1 MPQTF
6 KGYPYTR
13 PDIETFARDF
23 KEVIARFESAQ
34 TIEEQIA
41 ANRDYNTC
49 YSAFATQV
57 VLVNI
62 RHSIDTTDAFYKSEK
77 AFMDDNV
84 PLIQEME
91 AAYHRVLISSKFRP
105 ELEKLWGTQLF
116 KLADASS
123 RVFAPEIIEEMQLE
137 NKLSTEYQQLIASA
151 KIPFEGEERTLMQLM
166 PFELSTSREMR
177 RRASE
182 ARYGFMADHEDNFD
196 RIYDELVKVRTRMA
210 HKLGYPSFIEMGYDR
225 MKRTDFNAEMVAI
238 FRKQVQEE
246 IVPAAA
252 RLRKRQAQRIEVDQL
267 RYYDLDFGFKT
278 GNAVPGGDADWI
290 VTKGEEMYREMSPET
305 DEFFRFMRE
314 NELMD
319 LVSKKGKAGGG
330 YCTVLFDYKAPFIF
344 SNFNG
349 TSADIDVLTHEA
361 GHAFQDY
368 RSRNFENLAY
378 CMPTL
383 ESAEIHSMS
392 MEFFA
397 WPWMERF
404 FGEDTD
410 KYLFNHLASA
420 LQFIP
425 YGVAVDE
432 FQHIVY
438 GTPDLTP
445 DQRKAAWRE
454 LEKKYLPHLDYEDC
468 DYLERG
474 GFWQKQSHIFTA
486 PFYYIDYTLAQICAF
501 QFWKRSRE
509 DRETAWKDYIHL
521 CGLGG
526 SLSFT
531 NLVREAGLIS
541 PFENGCVSSVIGQI
555 EEWLDGID
563 DKAL

>member
-1 MPQTF
+1 MTLTF
-6 KGYPYTR
+6 NDYPYTR
-13 PDIETFARDF
+13 PDTETFSREFEA
-23 KEVIARFESAQ
+23 VIARFQAAQ
-34 TIEEQIA
+34 SLDEQVE
-41 ANRDYNTC
+41 ANREYNRL
-49 YSAFATQV
+49 YGAFATQV

-62 RHSIDTTDAFYKSEK
+62 RHSIDTNDEFYQTEK
-77 AFMDDNV
+77 AFMDENI
-84 PLIQEME
+84 PLIQKME
-91 AAYHRVLISSKFRP
+91 AAYHRVLIASKFRP

-116 KLADASS
+116 RLADASS
-123 RVFAPEIIEEMQLE
+123 RAFAPEIIEELQLE
-137 NKLSTEYQQLIASA
+137 NKLSTEYQMRIAAA

-166 PFELSTSREMR
+166 PFELSTDRNMR

-182 ARYGFMADHEDNFD
+182 ARYGYMAEHEADFD

-210 HKLGYPSFIEMGYDR
+210 HKLGYPSFVEMGYDR
-225 MKRTDFNAEMVAI
+225 MKRTDFDARMVAN

-252 RLRKRQAQRIEVDQL
+252 RLRKRQEERIEVDKL
-267 RYYDLDFGFKT
+267 RYYDLDFGFAT
-278 GNAVPGGDADWI
+278 GNAVPQGDADWI
-290 VTKGEEMYREMSPET
+290 VQRGEEMYAEMSPET
-305 DEFFRFMRE
+305 DAFFRFMRE

-368 RSRNFENLAY
+368 RSRNYENLAY

-404 FGEDTD
+404 FGKDTD
-410 KYLFNHLASA
+410 KYLFKHLESA

-425 YGVAVDE
+425 YGVVVDE
-432 FQHIVY
+432 FQHFVY
-438 GTPDLTP
+438 ANPEATPEE
-445 DQRKAAWRE
+445 RKAAWRS
-454 LEKKYLPHLDYEDC
+454 LEKKYLPHLDYEGS

-474 GFWQKQSHIFTA
+474 GFWHKQSHIFTA

-509 DRETAWKDYIHL
+509 DFDAAWKDYVHL

-541 PFENGCVSSVIGQI
+541 PFEDGCVSSVIGTI
-555 EEWLDGID
+555 EEWLDGVD
-563 DKAL
+563 DKRL